1 VNPALPKKSMIIYK
15 NATNFAECNGSNKN
29 NSFKKGRAG

>member
-1 VNPALPKKSMIIYK
+1 MIIYK
-15 NATNFAECNGSNKN
+15 KAINLAKYNGSNKN